1 MLMPNPYLE
10 NFGPGIFSIET
21 TSEKLTLWFSTRAWV
36 RKNIIFPSTD
46 WIDPCPVRTKT
57 EKKKRNNNN
66 CIFGVFI
73 AEKKLGQE
81 NTKNGTS

>member
-1 MLMPNPYLE
+1 
-10 NFGPGIFSIET
+10 
-21 TSEKLTLWFSTRAWV
+21 RAWV